1 MRDIH
6 LRFSID
12 RGPCLRVTSA
22 KVSRQQGHQPAR
34 TPMSST
40 GPETHAKHLALSYAF
55 DLLTVFSQVSQIS
68 PQRHFST
75 LTKFADVESRFCGRK
90 RQREEVF
97 YTPVTLCGR
106 RPCSTNVAVGIYLY
120 HSLFQ
125 KLTEGM
131 LWNVDTGT
139 RSGTLFACK
148 ITVFEVQE
156 PRSRILTLPIR
167 DFSEHSCAF
176 HAYTP

>member
-1 MRDIH
+1 QSYTSDAEPTRS
-6 LRFSID
+6 LQS
-12 RGPCLRVTSA
+12 PCISPV
-22 KVSRQQGHQPAR
+22 
-34 TPMSST
+34 SST

-55 DLLTVFSQVSQIS
+55 DLLAVFSQVSQ
-68 PQRHFST
+68 T
-75 LTKFADVESRFCGRK
+75 
-90 RQREEVF
+90 
-97 YTPVTLCGR
+97 
-106 RPCSTNVAVGIYLY
+106 YLY

-156 PRSRILTLPIR
+156 PRSRIVR
-167 DFSEHSCAF
+167 F
-176 HAYTP
+176 HHLHPLA